1 MSRAG
6 IYVSFRLAIGNVLR
20 ESKWEC
26 SLVGNVPEKYNMV
39 FSFLKFDLLEM
50 LLGYA
55 IWYSSVKMW
64 SIPWELNEDGT
75 VWEAIFSYYLNS
87 FTSSN
92 EYCSIEETTH
102 FLWETLS
109 LIYID
114 WDGGYLPSVRYPQS
128 VRCLANIR
136 HLSDIRWISFCHL
149 TFPGNIPREF
159 NLRHCGADSL
169 RCGKDK
175 RHTHILSA
183 LISAAPNE
191 IIHKPCKIRKSITCP
206 VYLW

>member
-136 HLSDIRWISFCHL
+136 RLSDIRWISFCHFREHSQGIQFKDTVGRIHYGL
-149 TFPGNIPREF
+149 ARTRGTLIFFLLWYPPRRMKWYINQAKF
-159 NLRHCGADSL
+159 
-169 RCGKDK
+169 
-175 RHTHILSA
+175 
-183 LISAAPNE
+183 
-191 IIHKPCKIRKSITCP
+191 
-206 VYLW
+206 V

>member
-64 SIPWELNEDGT
+64 SIPWKLNEDGT

-136 HLSDIRWISFCHL
+136 HLSDIRWISFCH
-149 TFPGNIPREF
+149 FREHSQGIQF
-159 NLRHCGADSL
+159 KTLWGGFITVRQGQEAHSYSFCSD
-169 RCGKDK
+169 
-175 RHTHILSA
+175 
-183 LISAAPNE
+183 
-191 IIHKPCKIRKSITCP
+191 IRRAEWNNT
-206 VYLW
+206 